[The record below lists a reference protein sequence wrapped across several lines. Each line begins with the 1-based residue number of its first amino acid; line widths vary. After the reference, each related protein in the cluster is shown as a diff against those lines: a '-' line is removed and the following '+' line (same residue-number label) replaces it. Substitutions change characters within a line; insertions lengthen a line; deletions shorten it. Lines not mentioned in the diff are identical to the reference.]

1 MPKLFRKSKSETSG
15 SGWSAYVPVDND
27 ESNVESDYFI
37 FPKESK
43 RKRVSRMLMH
53 KLNTVWFR
61 YLVRNFSRAIYE
73 IDNLETGAFDRE
85 QRLLPRARL
94 LLRENFISIQFGLYL
109 IEYTI
114 EKNVAYSQYS
124 VNYGL
129 TYIIYMELHLGD
141 NTEEN
146 LDGLVEMFRDTEN
159 HLHSTLINRQ
169 PPYLA
174 NYLRH

>member
-1 MPKLFRKSKSETSG
+1 
-15 SGWSAYVPVDND
+15 VPVDND
-27 ESNVESDYFI
+27 ESNVESDFFI

-73 IDNLETGAFDRE
+73 IDNLETGA
-85 QRLLPRARL
+85 
-94 LLRENFISIQFGLYL
+94 
-109 IEYTI
+109 I

-169 PPYLA
+169 PSYLA